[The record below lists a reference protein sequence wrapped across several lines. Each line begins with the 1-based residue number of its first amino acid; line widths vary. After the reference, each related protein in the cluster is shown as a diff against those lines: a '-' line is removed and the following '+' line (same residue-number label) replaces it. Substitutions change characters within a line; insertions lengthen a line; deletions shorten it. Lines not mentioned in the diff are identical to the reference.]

1 MPYMIPGGVNYK
13 MTLFIDIGVRSYTE
27 YSVFTTAS

>member
-1 MPYMIPGGVNYK
+1 MPYKIPTGVNYK
-13 MTLFIDIGVRSYTE
+13 MTLFIEIGVRSYTE